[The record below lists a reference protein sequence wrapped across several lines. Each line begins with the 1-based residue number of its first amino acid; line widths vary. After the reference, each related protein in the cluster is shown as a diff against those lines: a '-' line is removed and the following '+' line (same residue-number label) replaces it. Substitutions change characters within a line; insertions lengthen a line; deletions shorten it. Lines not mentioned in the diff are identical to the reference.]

1 MVTVGDETNAYAKA
15 SHGKTQ
21 RPQAEGTRIGEALAE
36 YLGE

>member
-15 SHGKTQ
+15 SYGKTQ
-21 RPQAEGTRIGEALAE
+21 TPQAEGTRIGEALAA